1 MAAQWAAESLGAQ
14 HPRAVEDYAGHCAK
28 CFDIEHDSYI
38 SRQVG
43 VASRL
48 ALMRLPDWCTLV
60 FASLI
65 VSLCEANEMR
75 DVQVGAV
82 LRRTH
87 SRGNKSPGVLAAKAV
102 LWSLEAL
109 RRGPLLAFLTYACL
123 VLVIGRGADAISLC
137 LNAIAILFLLEVD
150 NLMYSHGFSVTTR
163 VWSEQHARPHISAED
178 QRVIEW
184 SQISIF
190 VGVFPALPLAT
201 YIAQTERDLAQEI
214 CLFTPLLLSLA
225 GETAARLYTC
235 RSEQHPLRTV
245 CSILEVIAQGFW
257 GAILAWGAYFFA
269 VNFAESW

>member
-1 MAAQWAAESLGAQ
+1 
-14 HPRAVEDYAGHCAK
+14 
-28 CFDIEHDSYI
+28 
-38 SRQVG
+38 
-43 VASRL
+43 
-48 ALMRLPDWCTLV
+48 MRIPDWCTLV

-82 LRRTH
+82 LRRTR
-87 SRGNKSPGVLAAKAV
+87 SQGNKNLGVLAAKAV

-109 RRGPLLAFLTYACL
+109 RRGPLLSFLTYACL

-137 LNAIAILFLLEVD
+137 LNAVAILFLLEVD

-184 SQISIF
+184 SQITIF
-190 VGVFPALPLAT
+190 VGLFPVLPLAT
-201 YIAQTERDLAQEI
+201 YIAKTQRDSAQEL
-214 CLFTPLLLSLA
+214 CFFAPLALSLA

-235 RSEQHPLRTV
+235 RSEQRPLRTI
-245 CSILEVIAQGFW
+245 CSILEIVAQLFW
-257 GAILAWGAYFFA
+257 GVTLTLLAYSFVVDVAD
-269 VNFAESW
+269 AESR